1 MADGRLKVRIQAAPV
16 DGRANSQLISF
27 LASIL
32 GMKKSQIRIETG
44 FTTRDK
50 RIVIEG
56 LDQAEL
62 DRLLKLAPG

>member
-16 DGRANSQLISF
+16 DGRANLQLISF

-32 GMKKSQIRIETG
+32 GMKKSQIRIESG
-44 FTTRDK
+44 FTSRDK

-56 LDQAEL
+56 IDQAEV
-62 DRLLKLAPG
+62 DRILELAY

>member
-1 MADGRLKVRIQAAPV
+1 
-16 DGRANSQLISF
+16 
-27 LASIL
+27 
-32 GMKKSQIRIETG
+32 MKKSQIRIETG
-44 FTTRDK
+44 FNTRDK